1 MPDSFTEGTE
11 VRLKDGAAVGLY
23 VVGDRLGR
31 DEGLIV
37 GALFDGFT
45 DGDADGLT
53 DGCDDGFALGAKV
66 GKRLLGIRVGYL
78 LGTLVG
84 DFVDTI
90 KGTAAVEIRNAGVG
104 LLASADLSL
113 ISSTTEDKPLKTF
126 VYE

>member
-1 MPDSFTEGTE
+1 MPDGFTEGTE

-31 DEGLIV
+31 HEGLIV

-45 DGDADGLT
+45 DGDADGLI
-53 DGCDDGFALGAKV
+53 DDGFALGAKV

-113 ISSTTEDKPLKTF
+113 ISSTTEDKPLKIF